1 MTEAMTDVT
10 IGTPGMSLRRKG
22 GIDSEHMYRSTMNQI
37 VASILR
43 R

>member
-22 GIDSEHMYRSTMNQI
+22 GIEGEYMYRSTMNEI
-37 VASILR
+37 VPSILR